1 MSGVY
6 FISIVDFNTGVTVF
20 TGSFVVDFDQTPN
33 IIAFYE
39 DGNPNNG
46 IGEIIIAKHRN
57 GATDRVRLRFVQE
70 YARFENIESFEG
82 NSMNDTFKNA
92 KNESYTITVPS
103 NFDKVQD
110 SSQDIDLEGG
120 EVAPF

>member
-1 MSGVY
+1 M
-6 FISIVDFNTGVTVF
+6 
-20 TGSFVVDFDQTPN
+20 
-33 IIAFYE
+33 
-39 DGNPNNG
+39 
-46 IGEIIIAKHRN
+46 
-57 GATDRVRLRFVQE
+57 RFVQE

-110 SSQDIDLEGG
+110 SSPEIDLERG
-120 EVAPF
+120 EEAPF